1 MVSII
6 WRQYM
11 EMLKMIEDS
20 IRKIVGERI
29 ELHSRLGKKNIQPA
43 GFFYSEDDFQISL
56 IHEFEFQDNYK
67 KDFIV
72 YYEKSY
78 SRNRID
84 IVLEKDSTLYPIE
97 LKYAYDSYGTCDKYF
112 FTIAAGFKEDILKMT
127 NVFDQEKNMK
137 CGYCIALVDEQ
148 KYIKNM
154 LEILKIEINDNDLPD
169 KGPIYIL
176 GENKDVYNYK
186 FVCKPIEKTPFHYL
200 IVEVSRKGK

>member
-1 MVSII
+1 
-6 WRQYM
+6 
-11 EMLKMIEDS
+11 MLKESIE
-20 IRKIVGERI
+20 KIVRERI
-29 ELHSRLGKKNIQPA
+29 EKGSRLESKNKSA

-78 SRNRID
+78 GRQYRTD
-84 IVLEKDSTLYPIE
+84 IVLEKDSTPYPIE

-127 NVFDQEKNMK
+127 NLFDQEKTMK

-154 LEILKIEINDNDLPD
+154 LEILKVEINDNE
-169 KGPIYIL
+169 GPMYIL
-176 GENKDVYNYK
+176 EENEDVCNYK
-186 FVCKPIEKTPFHYL
+186 FVYKPIKNTPFHYL
-200 IVEVSRKGK
+200 IVEVSRKGDRGKTK